1 MAAAFK
7 FAGFEAQDV
16 HMSDIIRGSI
26 SLDNIVGLAFCGG
39 FSYGDVLG
47 AGRGWASAVR
57 YNRSVAEKFSEFF
70 SRSDT
75 FTLGVCNGCQMLSSL
90 RDIIPGAA
98 HWPNFKKNHSEQFEA
113 RLSMVKISES
123 PSIFFKDLEG
133 LIAPISIAHGEG
145 RADYPEL
152 TQKTKFCM
160 QYVNNHGRVTQK
172 YPANPNGSAEGVA
185 GVTSDDGRVT
195 LMMPHPERVFLNQQL
210 SWESALNKPTESVW
224 MEIFHNARQWVQN

>member
-1 MAAAFK
+1 
-7 FAGFEAQDV
+7 
-16 HMSDIIRGSI
+16 
-26 SLDNIVGLAFCGG
+26 
-39 FSYGDVLG
+39 
-47 AGRGWASAVR
+47 
-57 YNRSVAEKFSEFF
+57 
-70 SRSDT
+70 
-75 FTLGVCNGCQMLSSL
+75 MLSSL
-90 RDIIPGAA
+90 RDIVPGAA

-172 YPANPNGSAEGVA
+172 YPPTQMDLPKESRVLLRMTAE
-185 GVTSDDGRVT
+185 
-195 LMMPHPERVFLNQQL
+195 
-210 SWESALNKPTESVW
+210 
-224 MEIFHNARQWVQN
+224 